1 MKIARIAV
9 LCAALLLPAGGVS
22 AQEKAPEKKEAVGV
36 PEDLF
41 AVITLRGKPCG
52 KVKSH
57 QRLAEND
64 YLVTCETGNRYRV
77 YVNQDQRV
85 VVEER

>member
-1 MKIARIAV
+1 MKIARIAM
-9 LCAALLLPAGGVS
+9 LAAALLLAPALSS
-22 AQEKAPEKKEAVGV
+22 AQKGGETVSV

-41 AVITLRGKPCG
+41 AVITLQGKPCG

-57 QRLAEND
+57 QRLGEND
-64 YLVTCETGNRYRV
+64 YLVSCETGHRYRV
-77 YVNQDQRV
+77 YVNEEERV

>member
-1 MKIARIAV
+1 MRVLRIRTIG
-9 LCAALLLPAGGVS
+9 LLGALLLLGPAS
-22 AQEKAPEKKEAVGV
+22 ASAADEPGRASV

-52 KVKSH
+52 RVKSYE
-57 QRLAEND
+57 RRGDDD
-64 YLVTCETGNRYRV
+64 YLVTCESGHRYRV
-77 YVNQDQRV
+77 YVNEQQRV

>member
-1 MKIARIAV
+1 MKTARIAM
-9 LCAALLLPAGGVS
+9 LAAALLLAPALAP
-22 AQEKAPEKKEAVGV
+22 AQNKAGETVGV

-57 QRLAEND
+57 QRLGEND
-64 YLVTCETGNRYRV
+64 YLVSCETGHRYRV
-77 YVNQDQRV
+77 YVNEEERV

>member
-1 MKIARIAV
+1 MKTACILL
-9 LCAALLLPAGGVS
+9 LCTALLLGPGLAS
-22 AQEKAPEKKEAVGV
+22 AQKKDREVGV

-41 AVITLRGKPCG
+41 AVITLQGKPCG

-57 QRLAEND
+57 ERLREND
-64 YLVTCETGNRYRV
+64 YLVTCETGHRYRV

>member
-1 MKIARIAV
+1 MKIARIAM
-9 LCAALLLPAGGVS
+9 LAAALLLAPALGS
-22 AQEKAPEKKEAVGV
+22 AQTVGV

-41 AVITLRGKPCG
+41 AVITLQGKPCG

-57 QRLAEND
+57 QRLGEND
-64 YLVTCETGNRYRV
+64 YLVSCETGHRYRV
-77 YVNQDQRV
+77 YVNEEERV

>member
-1 MKIARIAV
+1 MRHVRAALLAV
-9 LCAALLLPAGGVS
+9 SLLLLPATAP
-22 AQEKAPEKKEAVGV
+22 AQKAREKVGV

-52 KVKSH
+52 KVVSYEQLK
-57 QRLAEND
+57 END
-64 YLVTCETGNRYRV
+64 YLVKCESGHRYRV
-77 YVNQDQRV
+77 HVTENDRV

>member
-1 MKIARIAV
+1 MKIARILL
-9 LCAALLLPAGGVS
+9 LCTALLLAPGAAS
-22 AQEKAPEKKEAVGV
+22 AQKKDGEVGV

-41 AVITLRGKPCG
+41 TVITLQGKPCG

-57 QRLAEND
+57 QRLGEND
-64 YLVTCETGNRYRV
+64 YLVTCETGHRYHV
-77 YVNQDQRV
+77 YVNDEQRV